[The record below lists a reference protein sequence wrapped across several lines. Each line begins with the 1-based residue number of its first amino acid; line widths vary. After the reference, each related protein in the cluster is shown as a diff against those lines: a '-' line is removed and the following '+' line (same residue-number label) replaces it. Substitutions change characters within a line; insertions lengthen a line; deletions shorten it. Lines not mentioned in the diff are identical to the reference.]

1 MFTALN
7 SIQGFRRRG
16 NSTSSTVDASV
27 DLQYPESVSS
37 SKLSG
42 PSLSAF
48 PERPAVQESIYP
60 FASLSSQSSTSSSSK
75 RHSNNLFG
83 SSRFRDA
90 NTMKAVQ
97 RNRSLSSSTNSQ
109 DSTRAAPISSDNE
122 SAGDLNG
129 VPQESSSDSP
139 SSSQV
144 EAITTQQLSDKDK
157 TPTARISR
165 LPVAPRLPNGNT
177 LTVAQIRRMSMALE
191 RAISAI
197 VETEHEADDDD
208 EKILAPHSVPLGG
221 AYPSRRPPTV
231 RRCLF

>member
-1 MFTALN
+1 MFSALN

-37 SKLSG
+37 SKSSG

-48 PERPAVQESIYP
+48 PETAAVQESIYP
-60 FASLSSQSSTSSSSK
+60 FASLSSTSSSSK

-83 SSRFRDA
+83 SARFRDA
-90 NTMKAVQ
+90 SALKGVQ

-109 DSTRAAPISSDNE
+109 DSIRATPISSDNE
-122 SAGDLNG
+122 NAGDLNG
-129 VPQESSSDSP
+129 VPEESSSDSP

-197 VETEHEADDDD
+197 VETEHEADDD
-208 EKILAPHSVPLGG
+208 EERILAPHSVPLGG
-221 AYPSRRPPTV
+221 AYPSRPPPTV

>member
-1 MFTALN
+1 MFSALN

-16 NSTSSTVDASV
+16 NSTSSVDASV
-27 DLQYPESVSS
+27 DLQFPESVPGP
-37 SKLSG
+37 KLSG
-42 PSLSAF
+42 PSLPAF
-48 PERPAVQESIYP
+48 PETQAIQESIYP

-90 NTMKAVQ
+90 NAMKGVQ

-109 DSTRAAPISSDNE
+109 DSIRAAPISSDNE
-122 SAGDLNG
+122 NGGDLNG
-129 VPQESSSDSP
+129 VPEESSSDSP

-165 LPVAPRLPNGNT
+165 LPVAPRLANGNE
-177 LTVAQIRRMSMALE
+177 LTVAQLRRMSMALE
-191 RAISAI
+191 CAISAI

-208 EKILAPHSVPLGG
+208 ERILAPHSVPLGG